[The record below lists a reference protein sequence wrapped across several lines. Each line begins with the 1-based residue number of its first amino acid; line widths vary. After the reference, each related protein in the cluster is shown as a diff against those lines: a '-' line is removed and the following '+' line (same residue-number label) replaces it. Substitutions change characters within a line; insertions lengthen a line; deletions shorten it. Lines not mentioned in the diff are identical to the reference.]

1 MASNMAYGI
10 TALDPRV
17 AATDKFIQE
26 KKIPPDQVEDF
37 LLSMGADPKLA
48 SLVFKYRRVQEA
60 AKNQMQGPPST
71 TTVDQDTSNQY
82 AQLKQQQRM
91 QQGLAGM
98 PAPAIANAPM
108 QGGITGEPVRQM
120 AGGGPIAFSNGGR
133 APRTFTVD
141 PEGNVDT
148 SSRDILPYEVPD
160 DSAKTPAK
168 RSLLRRIISNPLLRR
183 AGYAGLGLGALGVLL
198 GDEEDQ
204 PKEQPK
210 VEKVPEGLSEEDYK
224 VLAGMQMGQNKDE
237 PAAGAGAAMPARP
250 KFKRPE
256 TPQMLAAIADAEKRV
271 PKDRQAAFAEE
282 MAREEELGETKAIEA
297 RRKELSGQKEKA
309 TTSPEKKFWL
319 AFAQAGF
326 AASAKG
332 ARNLWETLSMG
343 GAEGLKAYESMK
355 EKEAQTLEKI
365 ADKEL
370 QLNSMSAAIKRG
382 AMERG
387 DKRYDDAAKDLRALR
402 LQHETQQATFAN
414 LENQFGLD
422 MYKTDAAVAAA
433 DRRAAASR
441 QDRAKLLKLDNAI
454 DEAIIRSTDPTLS
467 PQQRQVASRL
477 AEQLMK
483 QRAAKES
490 TAASVLSARE
500 KIAAQQATVRGAL
513 GETTG
518 GETYLGEM

>member
-1 MASNMAYGI
+1 
-10 TALDPRV
+10 
-17 AATDKFIQE
+17 
-26 KKIPPDQVEDF
+26 
-37 LLSMGADPKLA
+37 
-48 SLVFKYRRVQEA
+48 
-60 AKNQMQGPPST
+60 
-71 TTVDQDTSNQY
+71 
-82 AQLKQQQRM
+82 
-91 QQGLAGM
+91 
-98 PAPAIANAPM
+98 
-108 QGGITGEPVRQM
+108 
-120 AGGGPIAFSNGGR
+120 
-133 APRTFTVD
+133 
-141 PEGNVDT
+141 
-148 SSRDILPYEVPD
+148 
-160 DSAKTPAK
+160 
-168 RSLLRRIISNPLLRR
+168 
-183 AGYAGLGLGALGVLL
+183 
-198 GDEEDQ
+198 
-204 PKEQPK
+204 
-210 VEKVPEGLSEEDYK
+210 
-224 VLAGMQMGQNKDE
+224 
-237 PAAGAGAAMPARP
+237 
-250 KFKRPE
+250 
-256 TPQMLAAIADAEKRV
+256 
-271 PKDRQAAFAEE
+271 
-282 MAREEELGETKAIEA
+282 
-297 RRKELSGQKEKA
+297 
-309 TTSPEKKFWL
+309 
-319 AFAQAGF
+319 
-326 AASAKG
+326 
-332 ARNLWETLSMG
+332 MG